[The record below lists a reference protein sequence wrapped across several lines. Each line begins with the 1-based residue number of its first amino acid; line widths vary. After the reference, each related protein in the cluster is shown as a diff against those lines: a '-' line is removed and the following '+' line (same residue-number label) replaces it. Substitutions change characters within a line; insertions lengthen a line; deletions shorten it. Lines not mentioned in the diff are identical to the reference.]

1 MIVGIHHVALGVSD
15 FEKALKFYT
24 EGLGFEVVQESEFD
38 NSAEVLLKSTSD
50 NSQERVVLDW
60 SSMTRKTVRISRIY
74 ENSRVKKR

>member
-38 NSAEVLLKSTSD
+38 NSPEVDRAVGLLNAKARMALLKGP
-50 NSQERVVLDW
+50 NAFLEL
-60 SSMTRKTVRISRIY
+60 
-74 ENSRVKKR
+74 

>member
-38 NSAEVLLKSTSD
+38 NSPEVDRAVGL
-50 NSQERVVLDW
+50 
-60 SSMTRKTVRISRIY
+60 
-74 ENSRVKKR
+74 